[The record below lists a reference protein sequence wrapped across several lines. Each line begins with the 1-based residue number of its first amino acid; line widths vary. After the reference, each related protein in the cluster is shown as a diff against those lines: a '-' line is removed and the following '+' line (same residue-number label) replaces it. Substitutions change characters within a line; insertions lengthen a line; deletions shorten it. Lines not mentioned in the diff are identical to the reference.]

1 MQLSA
6 LQHFPSKI
14 PVFAVKQKIEKIRQL
29 FEKIKF
35 NLTLIPDTNYANL
48 LYKLETTP
56 KKLILL
62 IFNFEPKLQNQ
73 KR

>member
-14 PVFAVKQKIEKIRQL
+14 PVFAVKQKIEKIRQ

-35 NLTLIPDTNYANL
+35 NLTQIPDTTYANL
-48 LYKLETTP
+48 QYKLETTP

>member
-6 LQHFPSKI
+6 LQHFQKKI
-14 PVFAVKQKIEKIRQL
+14 PVFAVKQEIDRIKQL

-35 NLTLIPDTNYANL
+35 NLTQIPDTNYANL
-48 LYKLETTP
+48 LYKLDTTP

-62 IFNFEPKLQNQ
+62 VFNFEPKLQNQ